1 MPALFAYLIAVGIL
15 LGGGYGAL
23 NWLAAPEP
31 VKVVAKAKPR
41 PKPHYEATPPEAGS
55 SDASSLASNDSD
67 RAASG
72 SNDRPL
78 SPQPGSSAG
87 AKVQDVQAVVSQ
99 DAQAMVS
106 GPAPDLQARSADA
119 EVSPAD
125 AKQEA
130 TQSVEAASPA
140 VPSNGQTAASIPAAA
155 AKTVKRPHLRQAGGR
170 SEKPA
175 ERRALE
181 LMTLRTIEF
190 PDGRRVTQ
198 LIPYRGSERASQAS
212 AY

>member
-31 VKVVAKAKPR
+31 VKVVARAKPK
-41 PKPHYEATPPEAGS
+41 PKPHYEATSPEVGS

-72 SNDRPL
+72 SNDRPP
-78 SPQPGSSAG
+78 SSQAGASAG
-87 AKVQDVQAVVSQ
+87 AKAQ
-99 DAQAMVS
+99 DAQAVVS
-106 GPAPDLQARSADA
+106 GPAPDLQTRSADA

-130 TQSVEAASPA
+130 TQPVEAASPA
-140 VPSNGQTAASIPAAA
+140 VPSNRQAAASIPAAA

-170 SEKPA
+170 SEK
-175 ERRALE
+175 
-181 LMTLRTIEF
+181 T
-190 PDGRRVTQ
+190 
-198 LIPYRGSERASQAS
+198 
-212 AY
+212 